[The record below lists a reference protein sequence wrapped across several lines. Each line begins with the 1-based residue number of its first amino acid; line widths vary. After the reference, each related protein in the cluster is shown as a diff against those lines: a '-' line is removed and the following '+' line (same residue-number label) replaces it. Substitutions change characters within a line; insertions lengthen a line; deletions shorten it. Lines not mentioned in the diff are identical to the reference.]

1 MPIESAEGNA
11 VSVYGLFEWIRLCAC
26 EIGVAREG
34 LPEEDTLDDAK
45 RCKDSSNAKSW
56 ENFLDVRK
64 TVTVKDQGKQA

>member
-1 MPIESAEGNA
+1 MPIESTERSA
-11 VSVYGLFEWIRLCAC
+11 VSVYGLFEWIRLCAY

-34 LPEEDTLDDAK
+34 LPEGGTLDDAK
-45 RCKDSSNAKSW
+45 RCKDASNAKSW